1 MVDQTE
7 PHDIFTIWKCFS
19 SNMLL
24 LWWEII
30 DLSVIGSDVWN
41 KALHHLDQSWEMT
54 EALTSKTT
62 YWISIASWYYFTH
75 QFCHRTFKFPGRNWY
90 LCWFWWPVWTKAVVL
105 PNATTF
111 CVLKTCSCWT
121 LHKWT
126 AFCPVGQSSAKLMLV
141 CRGRAAHWPKT
152 APVERFGLIL
162 HNN

>member
-62 YWISIASWYYFTH
+62 YWISIASWYYFTWKVCCFVNSGTDWRADFVSTALSKPTWDWCIH
-75 QFCHRTFKFPGRNWY
+75 YFRR
-90 LCWFWWPVWTKAVVL
+90 FWNVSKRICKEKRV
-105 PNATTF
+105 
-111 CVLKTCSCWT
+111 
-121 LHKWT
+121 
-126 AFCPVGQSSAKLMLV
+126 SSATGHFNFLEETGICV
-141 CRGRAAHWPKT
+141 D
-152 APVERFGLIL
+152 FDGLCGQKR
-162 HNN
+162 